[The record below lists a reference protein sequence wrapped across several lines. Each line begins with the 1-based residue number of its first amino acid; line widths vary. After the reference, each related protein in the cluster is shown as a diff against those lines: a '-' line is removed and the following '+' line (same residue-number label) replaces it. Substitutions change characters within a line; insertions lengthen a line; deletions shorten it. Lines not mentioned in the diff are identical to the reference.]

1 MKYNTILAFIFL
13 LLLLFALSLPS
24 NAQKQVRVTEII
36 KEKSGK
42 MILKGKDM
50 QGNDIVI
57 RYGYHAGFI
66 RKTATKLVVGV
77 WLTLDLIED
86 NGRCRVRVNE

>member
-1 MKYNTILAFIFL
+1 MKHNTILAIIFIIG
-13 LLLLFALSLPS
+13 LLFILSLPS

-36 KEKSGK
+36 KEKPGK

-66 RKTATKLVVGV
+66 RKTATELVVGV